1 MPHDWITAPLADP
14 EFAREW
20 IHALPSTS
28 GKIRCIF
35 PLRLSMNDPDPIDA
49 RLTGATQARQ
59 GSSGGVWQVNT
70 RGRKVVEM
78 SLPELAAS
86 VKAGRLSGRTLV
98 WHDGMPA
105 WTPLG
110 EVPELSRITQDSEPP
125 TSGARFIGNEPES
138 LAGVKSY
145 VSTGSEPPTD
155 PGTLAIYER
164 PLATIEFPDAMDA
177 APESADEPTPAF
189 GSSRENAR
197 TTLPGLAPEDLVPLP
212 SSRPGVAPEPPQRPV
227 GTFPSPVTS
236 SPLGAALSSMARSN
250 PSATPPP
257 PGRSKPHHDVTSYAV
272 AKATPIP
279 STEALKQAL
288 SAADEAATSTP
299 RPLAPP
305 MTNGAVPKP
314 SAPPTLKAAVQKPST
329 PNAAVQKPLAPA
341 GAVKEPL
348 APSGAAQKP
357 FAATVISAEP
367 PVPVVPSTRS
377 AASVDVAI
385 STPKASV
392 TASVV
397 APARSATSLMLRPAI
412 EFLPPIIVQEK
423 EDDGASII
431 TLPLDANFHE
441 STLVLAGRRRPRR
454 WVPLGAAIAAAVG
467 AACLASALT
476 ALVVTSRTPATRIVE
491 KRVLVPVAAA
501 PTPATEAQPLP
512 AASTVASTPPDRAQ
526 PSSNAESPRPAAT
539 ERLGSKPETSS
550 APAKAWRKDDPGALE
565 QAASSSPRRGQRA
578 GFPTNPGF

>member
-1 MPHDWITAPLADP
+1 
-14 EFAREW
+14 
-20 IHALPSTS
+20 
-28 GKIRCIF
+28 
-35 PLRLSMNDPDPIDA
+35 MNDLDPSDA
-49 RLTGATQARQ
+49 RLTGAAQARL
-59 GSSGGVWQVNT
+59 GSSGRVWQVNT

-86 VKAGRLSGRTLV
+86 VKAGKLSGRTLV
-98 WHDGMPA
+98 WQDGMPA

-164 PLATIEFPDAMDA
+164 PLATIEFPDAMEA
-177 APESADEPTPAF
+177 APESADELTPAF

-212 SSRPGVAPEPPQRPV
+212 SSRPGVAPEPPQRAV
-227 GTFPSPVTS
+227 AAFPSPVTS

-250 PSATPPP
+250 PSAPPP

-305 MTNGAVPKP
+305 MTNGAMQKP
-314 SAPPTLKAAVQKPST
+314 SAPPTLKAAVQKPSA
-329 PNAAVQKPLAPA
+329 PNASAQGPLAPV
-341 GAVKEPL
+341 GAEQKPL
-348 APSGAAQKP
+348 APSGAVQKP
-357 FAATVISAEP
+357 FAATVVSAEP

-377 AASVDVAI
+377 VASVDVAI

-397 APARSATSLMLRPAI
+397 APARSPTSLLPRPAI

-454 WVPLGAAIAAAVG
+454 WVPLGAAIAAAIG
-467 AACLASALT
+467 SACLASALT

-491 KRVLVPVAAA
+491 KRVLVPVAAT
-501 PTPATEAQPLP
+501 PTAAAEAQPP
-512 AASTVASTPPDRAQ
+512 RAASTVASTAPEHVQ
-526 PSSNAESPRPAAT
+526 PSSNTESPRAAAT

-565 QAASSSPRRGQRA
+565 QATSSSPRRGQRA